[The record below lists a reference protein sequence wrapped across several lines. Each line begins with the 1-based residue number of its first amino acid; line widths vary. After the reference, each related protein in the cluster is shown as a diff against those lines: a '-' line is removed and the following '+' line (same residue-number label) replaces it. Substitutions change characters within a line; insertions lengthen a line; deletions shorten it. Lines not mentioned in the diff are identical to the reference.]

1 VLIIE
6 AYLFGGCFVDNG
18 PFSSEETVKARMK
31 HILEKLDAS
40 DPTQAVTIAAG
51 TASSMKLF
59 KDDSCQKPTTRP

>member
-6 AYLFGGCFVDNG
+6 AYLFGGCLVDNG

-31 HILEKLDAS
+31 HILEKLGAS

-51 TASSMKLF
+51 NRFIHEIVQGRQLS
-59 KDDSCQKPTTRP
+59 